1 MFGAVSMGNPHCV
14 IQVDNIKTAAVEV
27 LGPQMESHERFPE
40 RVNVGFMEVVSR
52 AHIRLRV
59 YERGAG
65 ETQACGSGACAAVA
79 SGILQGLLA
88 ESVRVDL
95 PGGSLTITWD
105 GPGTPLYM
113 TGPATHVYD
122 GFIHL

>member
-1 MFGAVSMGNPHCV
+1 MGNPHCV
-14 IQVDNIKTAAVEV
+14 LQVEDVLTAEVEL
-27 LGPQMESHERFPE
+27 LGPILESHERFPE
-40 RVNVGFMEVVSR
+40 RVNVGFMQIISPESVK
-52 AHIRLRV
+52 LRV

-79 SGILQGLLA
+79 IGIQQGLLA
-88 ESVRVDL
+88 EEVQVEL
-95 PGGSLTITWD
+95 PGGSLDIRWQ
-105 GPGTPLYM
+105 GPGHPLYM